1 MQGRKRRSQQEALGS
16 APGSVAG
23 GFKAGS
29 PRPSP
34 DVTQLAPWLQCL
46 CSSGEAG
53 GGWVAAASELLQAA
67 VHLPLALLACPRPAL
82 GAELLQVFF
91 KVLVMH
97 GPVAG
102 GLTVGLGDKSG

>member
-16 APGSVAG
+16 NPGSVAG
-23 GFKAGS
+23 GFTAGS
-29 PRPSP
+29 PRPS
-34 DVTQLAPWLQCL
+34 LQMSHSWPLRSFL
-46 CSSGEAG
+46 CSRRVGEG
-53 GGWVAAASELLQAA
+53 RLLLSSELLQAA
-67 VHLPLALLACPRPAL
+67 VHLPLALLPGPGPAL
-82 GAELLQVFF
+82 GTELLQVFF